1 MSGRTAF
8 ANNIIPPDR
17 ISRVARQIIEWLP
30 LPTTSAISSNYFAS
44 GEAEFDRHSSDVK
57 VNWNPSGRFT
67 MFGRTSILK
76 FSGWTP
82 VPFGRAS
89 GGAIPPDLTEGPVNG
104 LNRSISVGFT
114 YIIGPTLLLD
124 GTIGLNYVTP
134 EALHALWGE
143 NIGLEDL
150 QLPGT
155 NDPND
160 ITYSGMPQ
168 FRVSG
173 YSTFG
178 NPGSARPQTWHDNQR
193 RYNANLSWIERH
205 AWIPVRV
212 RSLARAHEPLA
223 DRSRRRAARRLRL
236 QPAGRRPSPAA
247 RRPISTMR
255 SRRFC
260 WGFPP
265 RSGRR
270 SLPSCR

>member
-1 MSGRTAF
+1 M
-8 ANNIIPPDR
+8 
-17 ISRVARQIIEWLP
+17 SRVARQIIEWLP
-30 LPTTSAISSNYFAS
+30 LPTNSAISSNYFAS
-44 GEAEFDRHSSDVK
+44 GVAEFDRHSTDVK

-67 MFGRTSILK
+67 MFGRTSVLK

-89 GGAIPPDLTEGPVNG
+89 GGAIPPDLTEGPVDG

-114 YIIGPTLLLD
+114 YIIGSTLLLD
-124 GTIGLNYVTP
+124 GTVGLNYVTP

-193 RYNANLSWIERH
+193 RYNANLSWAKGTHGFRFGFDLSHEHMNHWQIEAGGGPRGDF
-205 AWIPVRV
+205 AYSRRNDGNRRRPGAQSAQCVRGV
-212 RSLARAHEPLA
+212 SAGASLLGREGG
-223 DRSRRRAARRLRL
+223 RSRAA
-236 QPAGRRPSPAA
+236 A
-247 RRPISTMR
+247 
-255 SRRFC
+255 
-260 WGFPP
+260 
-265 RSGRR
+265 
-270 SLPSCR
+270 